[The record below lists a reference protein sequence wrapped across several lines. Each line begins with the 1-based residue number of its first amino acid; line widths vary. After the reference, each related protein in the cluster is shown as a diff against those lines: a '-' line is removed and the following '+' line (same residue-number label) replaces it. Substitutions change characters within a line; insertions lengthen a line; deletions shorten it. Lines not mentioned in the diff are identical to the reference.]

1 MFFNSFAFLAFLIL
15 FLGIYALLPHRA
27 QNGWILLG
35 SYFFYGCWD
44 YRFLSLIAF
53 STVIDYG
60 VGLALDRET
69 QPGKRKGWL
78 LLSLCVNLGL
88 LGTFKYLGFF
98 VSSAAALLAPL
109 FPESS
114 LEPGLSII
122 LPVGISFYTFQTMS
136 YTLDIYRGQ
145 LRPTRNFID
154 FAAFVSFFPQ
164 LVAGPIERAGNLL
177 PQIQQPRSVKRED
190 IRMGSFLLLYG
201 LFQKTVVADNLA
213 VLADAGFQN
222 PSNGPTSLLATY
234 AFAFQIFADFD
245 GYSNMARGMARL
257 MGFRLIH
264 NFHAPYFAVSPSE
277 FWRRWHISLSTWL
290 RDYLYIP
297 LGGNRTGARR
307 TQINLMLTML
317 LGGLWH
323 GAAWTF
329 VTWGALHGLLL
340 ICWPRKAARASSWS
354 RWLQRLLLFNLVCL
368 GWILFRAESFPQA
381 LQILGSLGSQWGAFF
396 TPENL
401 MAWKQLLVFCSVPFA
416 YQALQ
421 YFTNQVDPARTWPL
435 AARVALYV
443 FFFYAIAIF
452 GVSHAQSFLYF
463 QF

>member
-1 MFFNSFAFLAFLIL
+1 MFFNSFAFFAFLIL
-15 FLGIYALLPHRA
+15 FLGIYALLPRKA
-27 QNGWILLG
+27 QNTWILIA

-44 YRFLSLIAF
+44 FRFLSLIAF
-53 STVIDYG
+53 STVIDYAA
-60 VGLALDRET
+60 GLAIEREQET
-69 QPGKRKGWL
+69 RKRKAWL

-88 LGTFKYLGFF
+88 LGIFKYLGFF
-98 VSSAAALLAPL
+98 VDSAAALLAPL

-114 LEPGLSII
+114 LEAGLNIV

-136 YTLDIYRGQ
+136 YSLDIYRGQ
-145 LRPTRNFID
+145 LKPTRNFID

-164 LVAGPIERAGNLL
+164 LVAGPIERASHLL
-177 PQIQQPRSVKRED
+177 PQIQQKRQVNSDD
-190 IRMGSFLLLYG
+190 IRMGSFLLFYG

-213 VLADAGFQN
+213 ALADAGFRN
-222 PSNGPTSLLATY
+222 PDKGPLTLLAIY

-257 MGFRLIH
+257 MGFRLTH

-277 FWRRWHISLSTWL
+277 FWKRWHISLSTWL

-297 LGGNRTGARR
+297 LGGNRKGPRR

-329 VTWGALHGLLL
+329 VIWGALHGALLM
-340 ICWPRKAARASSWS
+340 CWPRSQKSQALWVQ
-354 RWLQRLLLFNLVCL
+354 WLQRILLFHLVCL
-368 GWILFRAESFPQA
+368 GWVFFRAESLNEA
-381 LQILGSLGSQWGAFF
+381 LELLGHLGSRWGELWS
-396 TPENL
+396 PESR
-401 MAWKQLLVFCSVPFA
+401 MAWKQLFLFSSVPIA

-421 YFTNQVDPARTWPL
+421 YFRNQVDPARSWPL
-435 AARVALYV
+435 PARIALYV